1 MLRFI
6 RYLTVCA
13 VLVAVLG
20 SVSSAHA
27 ASPAV
32 DFVNTRQFLV
42 LSLLGLRPSEQRDRQ
57 VSAILDRMFAYDQM
71 AKLTLPDHWDDLSEG
86 QHQEYTALLKRLFQ
100 RHYEE
105 TVARILYHRL
115 EFTSEDGEHDD
126 VTVHVKATSGRVRLD
141 RDGHVL
147 DEVPTVLDYDLIPS
161 GAGFKVVDLGAGG
174 SSFVK
179 QYKNKCQ
186 PIYEKDGFDVLLKQ
200 MKVALG
206 LPT

>member
-1 MLRFI
+1 MVRFV

-20 SVSSAHA
+20 AASSGHA

-57 VSAILDRMFAYDQM
+57 ISAVLDRMFAYDQM
-71 AKLTLPDHWDDLSEG
+71 AKLTLPDHWEDLSEG
-86 QHQEYTALLKRLFQ
+86 QHQEYTGLLKRLFQ

-105 TVARILYHRL
+105 TVARIIAHRL
-115 EFTSEDGEHDD
+115 EFSSEDGEHDD

-147 DEVPTVLDYDLIPS
+147 DEVP
-161 GAGFKVVDLGAGG
+161 
-174 SSFVK
+174 
-179 QYKNKCQ
+179 
-186 PIYEKDGFDVLLKQ
+186 
-200 MKVALG
+200 
-206 LPT
+206 